1 MKNNGNQVCFLFQ
14 KVKLE
19 SHHGFKTLKEFFDHK
34 QYTLNGILRYEK
46 IYGDGFMSTGGKE
59 TTDNF
64 LKRLDLKIGQRVLDV
79 GCGIGGG
86 NFNLLCLK
94 LIRFSY

>member
-86 NFNLLCLK
+86 N
-94 LIRFSY
+94 

>member
-46 IYGDGFMSTGGKE
+46 IYGNGFMSTGGKE

-79 GCGIGGG
+79 GCGSGGG
-86 NFNLLCLK
+86 NL
-94 LIRFSY
+94 YA